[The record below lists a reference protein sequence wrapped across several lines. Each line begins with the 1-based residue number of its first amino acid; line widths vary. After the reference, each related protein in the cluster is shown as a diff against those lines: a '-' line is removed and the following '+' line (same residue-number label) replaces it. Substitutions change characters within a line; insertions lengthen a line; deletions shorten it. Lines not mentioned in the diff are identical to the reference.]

1 MHGALFA
8 VVHPDNTPHGANL
21 TFAVPILVF
30 VITSAALFLRFRAAH
45 TAPGHVPIASSRW
58 ATAGK
63 GGTAAFGQNPVDAAV
78 DSPDGP
84 GATGIADAPAGAS
97 SGPGTVQSGATGPGV
112 GDSAGTASAQGKPA
126 SEGTEDGE

>member
-1 MHGALFA
+1 VHGALFA

-21 TFAVPILVF
+21 TFAVPVLVF

-58 ATAGK
+58 VTAGK
-63 GGTAAFGQNPVDAAV
+63 GGMAAFGQDPVDAAV
-78 DSPDGP
+78 ESPEEP
-84 GATGIADAPAGAS
+84 EATAIADAPAGAS
-97 SGPGTVQSGATGPGV
+97 SGPGTVQSGATGPGT
-112 GDSAGTASAQGKPA
+112 DDPAGTASEQGKRP